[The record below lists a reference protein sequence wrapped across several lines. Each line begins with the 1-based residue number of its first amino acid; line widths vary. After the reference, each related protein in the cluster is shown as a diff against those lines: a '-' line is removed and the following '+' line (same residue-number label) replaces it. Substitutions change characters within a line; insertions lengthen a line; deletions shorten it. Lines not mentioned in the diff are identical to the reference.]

1 MKQPTRRLQ
10 LMRAARLFIYCLSA
24 QARMPWALNTFWI
37 FSRAVVT
44 WSMVCVAMR
53 LKRISVS

>member
-10 LMRAARLFIYCLSA
+10 MMRAARLFIYCLSA

-44 WSMVCVAMR
+44 
-53 LKRISVS
+53 